1 MGRPKKEVLAPRKKP
16 VKKPRLKPIDAK
28 PSGLG
33 RPKKIVDEESIL
45 DLARIM
51 CTNEEICD
59 ILHID
64 EKTLINRFSSVLKEG
79 RATGRKSVRRQQYDL
94 LAAGNATMGVWLG
107 KVYCGQKEEVHVMNT
122 EVPALD
128 IPVGAINQRKKQD
141 G

>member
-16 VKKPRLKPIDAK
+16 TKKPPLKPK
-28 PSGLG
+28 SNVRTGLA
-33 RPKKIVDEESIL
+33 RPTKIVDEETIL

-59 ILHID
+59 MLHISED
-64 EKTLINRFSSVLKEG
+64 TLLRNFAGVLKEG

-128 IPVGAINQRKKQD
+128 IPIDAINQRKKH
-141 G
+141 